1 MIDVVEELKKGNSV
15 KIMPRGVSM
24 HPMLKE
30 GRDDVTI
37 APIGN
42 RRLRTNDV
50 ILFRYNGILTLHRLC
65 KITREGYFF
74 MGDNFS
80 FTEGPVAEADIYG
93 ILMEFTRK
101 GKKIRCSNFIYR
113 ISARIWL
120 ILIPVRDPIKDFLFK
135 IKSQIIK

>member
-15 KIMPRGVSM
+15 KIMPQGVSM

-42 RRLRTNDV
+42 RRIRTNDV

-80 FTEGPVAEADIYG
+80 FAEGPVDKADIYG

-101 GKKIRCSNFIYR
+101 GKRISCSNLIYR

-120 ILIPVRDPIKDFLFK
+120 ILIPVRDPIKDFLFN
-135 IKSQIIK
+135 IKKQILK